1 MEKKTYSIECKNFG
15 KNQIERSYNL
25 IANHNR
31 SCFDKISEVYKN
43 TQAVENQRNM
53 HNEES
58 HAKRLKLL
66 EEFDEKLPSEL
77 SEIEEKMKA
86 LMEIEQADKL
96 QEEFEKFKLDC
107 ESIMQRKKNLII
119 EFTKE
124 LNFRDQTY
132 VDSMKQFHLDIQKM
146 IELMSEQFIT
156 LRDKM
161 LEHLNTIEEQFLEDR
176 KDIINEQYIT
186 YIKNLIDK
194 LDRVGTEKE
203 KELTTLQDTLEEN
216 AENEAKKKENDFIIK
231 VILMETHLN
240 YIKEKVEEF
249 LYEIKILYDKL
260 EYRIKIRDEK
270 IKEAEEKKEQ
280 FNNWNTKLVDKI
292 NYCMEIY
299 KKNDYQKRV
308 KNNQLRN
315 ELLKMTESYD
325 ALKEKFQH
333 FEKHDEL
340 TFKEIYD
347 MKSKEAKELA
357 LKVVL
362 ADRTIK
368 TQQLGMENFSN
379 DNNKGFS
386 LDELQKDEEIDED
399 ENLNNNNNQNEEKI
413 KKTFKQNI
421 LDKISIPRV
430 KQVFEYIIDEAE
442 FLIETEIIE
451 KCKGMTY
458 EEKVPEYVESICKAL
473 NIKNEHELN
482 QLLELFYNHDLNS
495 KKSSENDNENEGE
508 NENINNISENEEN
521 ENKDNNNIKK
531 ENDNIEIDPDTVLDI
546 LKEFYNEKKKKAK
559 EKMQDNATSGGASGG
574 GFNLE
579 DNEEAKRERMKYL
592 SETYWEKL
600 GNTISDKTYN
610 VWKALDTALSSYHEL
625 LFTRKQLVE
634 NVKDLNEKHGELQKL
649 LTQYM
654 NSDVN
659 RDLIIPPHKTIKG

>member
-1 MEKKTYSIECKNFG
+1 
-15 KNQIERSYNL
+15 
-25 IANHNR
+25 
-31 SCFDKISEVYKN
+31 
-43 TQAVENQRNM
+43 M

-249 LYEIKILYDKL
+249 LYEIKILYEKL

-379 DNNKGFS
+379 DNN
-386 LDELQKDEEIDED
+386 
-399 ENLNNNNNQNEEKI
+399 
-413 KKTFKQNI
+413 
-421 LDKISIPRV
+421 IPRV

>member
-249 LYEIKILYDKL
+249 LYEIKILYEKL

-280 FNNWNTKLVDKI
+280 FSNMESTLTEKI
-292 NYCMEIY
+292 NKGMDKY
-299 KKNDYQKRV
+299 KKKDEEKRER
-308 KNNQLRN
+308 NSRLRN
-315 ELLKMTESYD
+315 DLLKMTHSYD

-340 TFKEIYD
+340 RFKEIYD
-347 MKSKEAKELA
+347 MKSKEARELA

-368 TQQLGMENFSN
+368 TQQLGRDNIPN
-379 DNNKGFS
+379 DNNEGFS
-386 LDELQKDEEIDED
+386 LDELQKDQEIEED
-399 ENLNNNNNQNEEKI
+399 ESSLKKKTLEEK
-413 KKTFKQNI
+413 KKANFKHNI

-430 KQVFEYIIDEAE
+430 KQVFQCIIDEAE
-442 FLIETEIIE
+442 FLIDTKTIE
-451 KCKGMTY
+451 QCEGMTS
-458 EEKVPEYVESICKAL
+458 EEKVPEYIESICRAL

-482 QLLELFYNHDLNS
+482 ELLALFYKSNKEN
-495 KKSSENDNENEGE
+495 KKPGD
-508 NENINNISENEEN
+508 ENEEN
-521 ENKDNNNIKK
+521 KEKDDESENSEDKQKDNDDVSFEK
-531 ENDNIEIDPDTVLDI
+531 DNVLNI
-546 LKEFYNEKKKKAK
+546 LKEFSRVKAKKAK
-559 EKMQDNATSGGASGG
+559 EKLQSNATSGGGG
-574 GFNLE
+574 GYSVE

-600 GNTISDKTYN
+600 GNTISQKTYN
-610 VWKALDTALSSYHEL
+610 VWKALDNSLTAYHDL
-625 LFTRKQLVE
+625 LFERKQLVE

-654 NSDVN
+654 NSDIN
-659 RDLIIPPHKTIKG
+659 KDLIFPPHKSLKG